1 LLALRAGSGLHN
13 VSRSWTIRVAQPPEW
28 RQALALALAHVPD
41 ADRETR
47 VANAII
53 LLNTGE
59 LDPDGVLVA
68 VADHRLVGA
77 QVSVRLR
84 GASGL
89 VWAPSVTEAPDGAA
103 IADALLQAALA
114 WLRGKGARFVQ
125 ALLDPDAGATS
136 EPLVG
141 AGFHHVTDLFYLRR
155 GLDEITPLA
164 PSAGLHIDTYSD
176 ANAALFEATL
186 LRTYEGSRDCPEL
199 DGLRSGA
206 EILDGHRAQG
216 VWRPE
221 TWWLAF
227 QDGQPAGVCLLT
239 ELEDGAG
246 WDLSYL
252 GVVPQFRGRGLGQT
266 LTLHALHAARALGA
280 SEIMVAVDAR
290 NTPAL
295 ALYHAAGFR
304 RTGVKAVYLRWPA
317 RS

>member
-1 LLALRAGSGLHN
+1 MSKP
-13 VSRSWTIRVAQPPEW
+13 WTIRVAQPPEL

-41 ADRETR
+41 EDRQTR
-47 VANAII
+47 VANAIT
-53 LLNTGE
+53 LLNTGD
-59 LDPDGVLVA
+59 LDPQGVLVA
-68 VADHRLVGA
+68 LVDNRLVGA
-77 QVSVRLR
+77 QVAVPLR

-89 VWAPSVTEAPDGAA
+89 VWAPSVTEAPDGPA

-125 ALLDPDAGATS
+125 ALLDPDAGAAS
-136 EPLVG
+136 ESLFR
-141 AGFHHVTDLFYLRR
+141 AGFRHVTDLFYLRR
-155 GLDEITPLA
+155 GTDEIPPPS
-164 PSAGLHIDTYSD
+164 PSAGLHIDKYSD

-216 VWRPE
+216 VWRPQ

-239 ELEDGAG
+239 ELGDGAG

-252 GVVPQFRGRGLGQT
+252 GVVPEFRGRGLGQT
-266 LTLHALHAARALGA
+266 LTLHALHAARTLGA
-280 SEIMVAVDAR
+280 SEVVVAVDAR
-290 NTPAL
+290 NAPAL
-295 ALYHAAGFR
+295 ALYQAAGFR
-304 RTGVKAVYLRWPA
+304 RTGVKAVFLQM
-317 RS
+317 